1 MPIAA
6 FVSYSHADEKAWE
19 RLRKHLAML
28 GRDGLIS
35 VWHDA
40 QILPGGSIDGE
51 IRHELDRSDLF
62 LALIS
67 PDYLSSKYCYER
79 EFQHALDRARSGR
92 LRLVPVILE
101 PCDWL
106 SSPLSE
112 FMALPQDGKP
122 ISEWTN
128 ANIAY
133 LDVVNGLRRI
143 SQSVTAEESL
153 AIEHLS
159 VAPVSP
165 PRQIKLQRDFDAI
178 ERLQFA
184 DAAFD
189 TIKSYFR
196 TAAAELAQVS
206 EELRTHFEEMSP
218 TAFTC
223 SLVNRAKQ
231 RGGESHI
238 TVHNM
243 KGRRGYGEIAYS
255 NERYSELKNFNG
267 YFSVESD
274 DYNLFLSDFGFQMY
288 RDSQRKLTPDRA
300 AETLWNDFVSRAG
313 VEYE

>member
-1 MPIAA
+1 MPLPA

-28 GRDGLIS
+28 ERDSLIFN
-35 VWHDA
+35 WYDG
-40 QILPGGSIDGE
+40 QILPRDKIAGE
-51 IRHELDRSDLF
+51 IRNELDRSEIF
-62 LALIS
+62 LALVS
-67 PDYLSSKYCYER
+67 PDYLASQYCYEK
-79 EFQHALDRARSGR
+79 EFQHALELARSGR
-92 LRLVPVILE
+92 LRLIPVILE

-112 FMALPQDGKP
+112 FMALPRDGKP

-128 ANIAY
+128 VNIAY
-133 LDVVNGLRRI
+133 LDVVSGLRRI
-143 SQSVTAEESL
+143 VQHAPNQ
-153 AIEHLS
+153 
-159 VAPVSP
+159 APVP
-165 PRQIKLQRDFDAI
+165 ERTEPAHPTRQIKLQRDFDAI

-184 DAAFD
+184 DGAFN
-189 TIKSYFR
+189 TIKEYFR
-196 TAAAELAQVS
+196 AAAAELAQVS
-206 EELRTHFEEMSP
+206 DELRTHFEEMSP

-243 KGRRGYGEIAYS
+243 KGRQGYGEIIYS
-255 NERYSELKNFNG
+255 QDRYAETKTMNGVFN
-267 YFSVESD
+267 VEAD
-274 DYNLFLSDFGFQMY
+274 DYNLFLSDSGFSWNKK
-288 RDSQRKLTPDRA
+288 DSSRLSPERA